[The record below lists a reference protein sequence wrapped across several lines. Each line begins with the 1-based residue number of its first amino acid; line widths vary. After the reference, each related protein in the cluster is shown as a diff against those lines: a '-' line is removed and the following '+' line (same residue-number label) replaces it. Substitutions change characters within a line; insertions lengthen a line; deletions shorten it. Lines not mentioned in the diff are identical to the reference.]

1 MKILFLAQRLPPDG
15 LRDGED
21 LRIYHLAKG
30 LSRNHKL
37 LFVGYENDADQS
49 AESAQFFEEVYL
61 LREPSKQPADPNLI
75 ERLIEAFSP
84 SRLYP
89 FDTELIKT
97 VSGIVL
103 GGNVG
108 AIWIPSW
115 RMIPYSSHL
124 HSVPVYIDVMDDGV
138 LEHFRDLRQ
147 SASWHESILKLK
159 RLMMIFLFERK
170 YFSAATLCC
179 VVTEGDAKA
188 LKRVCPKARVA
199 VVPNGVDSEFFKPG
213 AFSHGD
219 DGSIV
224 FEGNMS
230 FTPNI
235 DAATYFC
242 SSIMP
247 RITAPKPNV
256 KMQIVGRSPSP
267 EVERLASEH
276 VIVTGTVSDIRP
288 YLERS
293 ILFVCPMRKGA
304 GIKNKILQ
312 AWAMSKPVVATSIAV
327 AGLHADIGRNILVAN
342 DPDEF
347 AALAIKLLED
357 PERRRA
363 LGEGGRATVLQH
375 HSWERQV
382 RLLEQT
388 MTEAANVNS

>member
-1 MKILFLAQRLPPDG
+1 MKILFLAQRLPPDR

-21 LRIYHLAKG
+21 LRIYHLARG
-30 LSRNHKL
+30 LSRNHEL

-49 AESAQFFEEVYL
+49 AESAQLFDKIHL
-61 LREPSKQPADPNLI
+61 LPEPSKQPLRGNLS

-84 SRLYP
+84 SCLYP
-89 FDTELIKT
+89 FDAQLFKT
-97 VSGIVL
+97 VSGIVDR
-103 GGNVG
+103 GNVEG
-108 AIWIPSW
+108 IWIPSW
-115 RMIPYSSHL
+115 RMIPYSTSL
-124 HSVPVYIDVMDDGV
+124 PSVPVFIDVMDDGV

-147 SASWHESILKLK
+147 SISWQERILKLK
-159 RLMMIFLFERK
+159 RLIMIFLFERK

-179 VVTEGDAKA
+179 VVTEEDAKA

-199 VVPNGVDSEFFKPG
+199 VIPNGVDSEFFRPG
-213 AFSHGD
+213 TCSHDD

-242 SSIMP
+242 TSIMP
-247 RITAPKPNV
+247 RITAVKPHV

-267 EVERLASEH
+267 EVERLASDH

-293 ILFVCPMRKGA
+293 ALFVCPMRKGA

-312 AWAMSKPVVATSIAV
+312 AWAMAKPVIATSIAV
-327 AGLHADIGRNILVAN
+327 AGLHADVGRNILVAN
-342 DPDEF
+342 NPDEF
-347 AALAIKLLED
+347 ADLTLRLLDD
-357 PERRRA
+357 PERRRS
-363 LGEGGRATVLQH
+363 LGQEGRATVLQH
-375 HSWERQV
+375 HSWDRQV
-382 RLLEQT
+382 NLLET
-388 MTEAANVNS
+388 RMTEAADVFA

>member
-1 MKILFLAQRLPPDG
+1 MKILFLAQRLPPDR

-30 LSRNHKL
+30 LSRNHEL

-49 AESAQFFEEVYL
+49 AESAKLFEKIH
-61 LREPSKQPADPNLI
+61 LRPEAPKGASRGKLS
-75 ERLIEAFSP
+75 ERLIDAFSP

-89 FDTELIKT
+89 FDAQLFKI
-97 VSGIVL
+97 VSEIVD
-103 GGNVG
+103 GGDVG

-124 HSVPVYIDVMDDGV
+124 HSVPLYIDVMDDGV

-147 SASWHESILKLK
+147 SGSLQEWILKLK

-179 VVTEGDAKA
+179 VVTEEDAKA

-213 AFSHGD
+213 VCSHD
-219 DGSIV
+219 DDDSIV

-242 SSIMP
+242 SSILP
-247 RITAPKPNV
+247 RITAAKPHV
-256 KMQIVGRSPSP
+256 KIQIVGLSPSP
-267 EVERLASEH
+267 EVERLANEH

-288 YLERS
+288 YLEHS
-293 ILFVCPMRKGA
+293 ALFVCPMRKGA
-304 GIKNKILQ
+304 CIKNKILQ
-312 AWAMSKPVVATSIAV
+312 AWAMAKPVIATSIAV
-327 AGLHADIGRNILVAN
+327 AGLHADVGRNILVAN
-342 DPDEF
+342 NPDEF
-347 AALAIKLLED
+347 ADLTLRLLED
-357 PERRRA
+357 PERRRS
-363 LGEGGRATVLQH
+363 LGREGRATVLQH
-375 HSWERQV
+375 HSWDRQV
-382 RLLEQT
+382 NLLERR
-388 MTEAANVNS
+388 MTEAADVFA